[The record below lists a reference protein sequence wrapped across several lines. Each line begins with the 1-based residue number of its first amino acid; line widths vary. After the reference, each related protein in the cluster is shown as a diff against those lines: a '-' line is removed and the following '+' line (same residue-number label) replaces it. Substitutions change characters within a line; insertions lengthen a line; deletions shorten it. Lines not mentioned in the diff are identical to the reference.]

1 MVIKGLVLAFQWAT
15 TLPPLNVKGDPTEL
29 REEAIW
35 QGPTLKFVIP
45 TTMINTLKKMNKLNF
60 LVRH

>member
-15 TLPPLNVKGDPTEL
+15 TLSSLNVKGDPTEL

-35 QGPTLKFVIP
+35 QGPTLKFAIP
-45 TTMINTLKKMNKLNF
+45 TTMINTLKQDE
-60 LVRH
+60 